1 MLDKSTTI
9 DLVTAPALHSKAT
22 EVVVPA
28 KRKERFLYI
37 DNLRL
42 LMIIFVV
49 MVHAAVTYSGLG
61 SWYYKEA
68 VKLDP
73 VQFSL
78 FGMFQGLTQGYFMGL
93 LFLIAGYFIPGAYD
107 KKGFGR
113 FIKDRLIRLGIPTL
127 IYMFLVRPLITFV
140 LLDFQVPNPK
150 PAFLE
155 SYVAYITTG
164 NFLAGTGP
172 LWFALA
178 LLIFSLIYALVRL
191 VSSTRPAAAAPL
203 AKKIG
208 MRQVVLLSLIISVG
222 AFAIRLVQPIG
233 TDILN
238 MQLCYFTQYI
248 ALFIVG
254 IAAYRQGW
262 FSTIDYAFG
271 KKLLRAALS
280 WGLLIFAAIMLGG
293 GVVSNG
299 MAAFNGGWH
308 WQSAAFALWES
319 FTAVAMSIG
328 LLTVF
333 REKYNHQNKLIKV
346 LSDNSFAVYVFHAP
360 VLIGISLLMMPVALI
375 PIAKFVLV
383 AMLAVPAAFALT
395 YFIMRR
401 VPLLNKVI

>member
-9 DLVTAPALHSKAT
+9 DLVAAPALHSKAA

-28 KRKERFLYI
+28 KVKERFLYI

-78 FGMFQGLTQGYFMGL
+78 FGVFEGLTQGYFMGL
-93 LFLIAGYFIPGAYD
+93 LFLIAGYFVPGAYD

-113 FIKDRLIRLGIPTL
+113 FIRDRLVRLGIPTL
-127 IYMFLVRPLITFV
+127 IYMFLVRPMITFV
-140 LLDFQVPNPK
+140 LLDFQIANPK
-150 PAFLE
+150 PTFLE
-155 SYVAYITTG
+155 SYAGYITTG
-164 NFLAGTGP
+164 NFLSGTGP

-191 VSSTRPAAAAPL
+191 ASGTRPAAAAPL

-208 MRQVVLLSLIISVG
+208 MQQVVLLSLIISVG

-233 TDILN
+233 TDVMN

-248 ALFIVG
+248 VLFIVG

-262 FSTIDYAFG
+262 FSSVDYSFG
-271 KKLLRAALS
+271 RKLLRAALT
-280 WGLLIFAAIMLGG
+280 WGLLLFAAIMFGG

-299 MAAFNGGWH
+299 MAAFGGGWH

-360 VLIGISLLMMPVALI
+360 VLIGISLLMAPVTLI
-375 PIAKFVLV
+375 PIAKFMLV
-383 AMLAVPAAFALT
+383 AMLAVSAAFALT
-395 YFIMRR
+395 YFILRR
-401 VPLLNKVI
+401 VPVLNKVI